1 MKSVPRFMLSIG
13 AFVWLVS
20 ILVTA
25 APSGQASSQQAQTGQ
40 QAQAGSQEPQ
50 PAPEDPRAALLAQLC
65 FKCHDATRVLSTR
78 RTRMEWED
86 TINKMIERGATGS
99 GKEFETVFEYLLA
112 TYGKI
117 YINDADADEIVKIL
131 GLSRKDADAIV
142 AYRTTNGAFADPDA
156 VRKVPGIDLKALEL
170 QFKAISI

>member
-1 MKSVPRFMLSIG
+1 MKNVPRFVLSIG

-25 APSGQASSQQAQTGQ
+25 APSGQAASEQAQTGQ
-40 QAQAGSQEPQ
+40 QAQAGSQEP
-50 PAPEDPRAALLAQLC
+50 PASPEDPRAGLLAQMC
-65 FKCHDATRVLSTR
+65 FKCHDATRILAMR

-99 GKEFETVFEYLLA
+99 GKEFETVFEYLLGN
-112 TYGKI
+112 YGKI

-131 GLSRKDADAIV
+131 GLTRKDADAIV
-142 AYRTTNGAFADPDA
+142 AYRTTNGAFADADA
-156 VRKVPGIDLKALEL
+156 VRKVPGIDLKALDL
-170 QFKAISI
+170 QIKAISM